1 MTSVFLVSL
10 KTNLCLHCLHCIF
23 GHFKSQEKN
32 NTIQHYQSLLTKKQR
47 EYQQSL
53 EKMNKC
59 QSQQFT
65 EQQHRVELVNTFCST
80 RLSASLSEFLP
91 LFCFMLSSYNKLTII
106 SLSQDGFSLCN
117 VTGFFFAVAVV
128 CGGGSVS
135 GVADGAGTQH
145 TSDRAR

>member
-1 MTSVFLVSL
+1 MSQYKPLFTLPSL
-10 KTNLCLHCLHCIF
+10 CIF
-23 GHFKSQEKN
+23 DRFESQEKN
-32 NTIQHYQSLLTKKQR
+32 NTIQHYQSLLSKKQR

-53 EKMNKC
+53 ENLNKC

-91 LFCFMLSSYNKLTII
+91 LICFISSSNNNLTII
-106 SLSQDGFSLCN
+106 SLRYIFS
-117 VTGFFFAVAVV
+117 FFFAVAVV
-128 CGGGSVS
+128 CGRGSVS
-135 GVADGAGTQH
+135 GVADGAGAQH